1 MALLCCPDVSC
12 DGAVCIQVAGSL
24 EAELPT
30 IRRAA
35 VRNRCFG
42 DDFIILLAIRRAEN
56 GRAGRQFGVM
66 HPAALDTDLDTQA
79 GWAAA
84 TIVSNRKR
92 WVEEQG
98 VFTGKAGGQRR
109 AGASGPDF
117 IDFLADKYCPAEIDP
132 TGNVN
137 WKINVRYWYEKL
149 KNNKRQGCYDSR
161 YEPGGFR
168 TKQR

>member
-1 MALLCCPDVSC
+1 MQTIIAILMALLCCPDVCC
-12 DGAVCIQVAGSL
+12 DGAVCIQIGGSL

-35 VRNRCFG
+35 NRNKCFG
-42 DDFIILLAIRRAEN
+42 DDFIILLAIRKAEN

-84 TIVSNRKR
+84 TIVKNRVR
-92 WVEEQG
+92 WAMSG
-98 VFTGKAGGQRR
+98 
-109 AGASGPDF
+109 GPDF
-117 IDFLADKYCPAEIDP
+117 IDFLADRYCPAEIDP
-132 TGNVN
+132 EGNVN

-161 YEPGGFR
+161 YEPGGSR
-168 TKQR
+168 TK